1 MDFKEKLKNWDKDIS
16 DYNPWKNGKGEQLI
30 VEFLNC
36 LTQQNNDFSWIE
48 LNGKKYKPAT
58 RYIIPT
64 HVQGDY
70 ENANLYQ
77 CLYNPGVADSIWEL
91 KDTNICEFIEQA
103 KNKENYI
110 KRMFQDY
117 QNFSVEDVR
126 NKVEDVRNKIVQ
138 KDNILHQE
146 IKLILGEFSEKPDHQ
161 SLTEFVESEC
171 YYIKSYYNALLGERG
186 EGKNLLDKAVNRLL
200 EDWDNLEKYQG
211 LRICNL
217 ELVPFAS
224 KKKEDITLSK
234 VSKTFTDFTVSII
247 LKRISNH
254 LKGNSERP
262 VFVFRSRKEWFER
275 LNRFIKSEFEVK
287 ESFDIEKT
295 DLLDYFYEFSSQNAV
310 LSRNNIIEVRPK
322 ISEDEFN
329 SGFLSLFK

>member
-16 DYNPWKNGKGEQLI
+16 AYNPWKNGKGKQLI
-30 VEFLNC
+30 VEFLDS

-70 ENANLYQ
+70 ENAILYQ
-77 CLYNPGVADSIWEL
+77 CLYNPGVADSIWKL
-91 KDTNICEFIEQA
+91 KDTGIREFIEQA

-117 QNFSVEDVR
+117 QNFSVEEYEELE
-126 NKVEDVRNKIVQ
+126 EDVRNKIVQ

-146 IKLILGEFSEKPDHQ
+146 IKLILGEFSKKPDHQ
-161 SLTEFVESEC
+161 SLTKFVESEC

-224 KKKEDITLSK
+224 KKRR
-234 VSKTFTDFTVSII
+234 I
-247 LKRISNH
+247 LRYQKYLKPLQIS
-254 LKGNSERP
+254 L
-262 VFVFRSRKEWFER
+262 
-275 LNRFIKSEFEVK
+275 
-287 ESFDIEKT
+287 
-295 DLLDYFYEFSSQNAV
+295 
-310 LSRNNIIEVRPK
+310 
-322 ISEDEFN
+322 
-329 SGFLSLFK
+329 